1 MLEVV
6 DLCGVDDAVLKEHAG
21 AITAHYRGMGHF
33 EDDPCIIHL
42 SLRQRLLRARAFCEN
57 NMGWGVLLEPLQSP
71 SREGASGDRSAQTV
85 TLTFCLQ
92 LLRSGTLC

>member
-6 DLCGVDDAVLKEHAG
+6 DLCGIDDAVLKEHAG
-21 AITAHYRGMGHF
+21 AIAAHYRGMGHF

-57 NMGWGVLLEPLQSP
+57 TMGGGVGSSLSHFRAQAGKEPL
-71 SREGASGDRSAQTV
+71 V
-85 TLTFCLQ
+85 TDQHRQ
-92 LLRSGTLC
+92 LP